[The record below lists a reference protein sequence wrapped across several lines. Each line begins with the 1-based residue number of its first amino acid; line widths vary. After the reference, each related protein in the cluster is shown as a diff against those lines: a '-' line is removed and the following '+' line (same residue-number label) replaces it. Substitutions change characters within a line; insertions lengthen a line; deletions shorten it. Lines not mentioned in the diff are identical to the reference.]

1 MQRIRTFKY
10 SYLFGLSAFLLFSL
24 SLLIGHD
31 EEAANHSYI
40 LLKIMLL
47 FASSLL
53 YLLSCNDTSDEQIK
67 RQFAFMSLGVIIYEL
82 LLIYATGRTILYIR
96 DYPALIGNFMWLSVG
111 LISFIRFRKSFFDWF
126 SELIKDRERMTLVFS
141 SLITATIVIILSAEP
156 NGIRFTWDSDTL
168 YEFIYDLDYTSLYDA
183 KLLTFHSHV
192 SAVYSHIAVLFKLV
206 FSDIRLAFFL
216 LNSLCIIAAS
226 FGTTFLL
233 RSLLPERPIWDYILG
248 NVLFVF
254 SPWVCGLSTYHI
266 YDYYIWCLFPLLA
279 YFLSSRKWIGY
290 WIVGVFITYSKAT
303 GLIVFGSVCAGI
315 LIMDYVQKLKAG
327 LSFGEL
333 LKTLLSNIKYWFFLA
348 VGVVFFLFFKTGI
361 AEDTQFEDTTIG
373 LDLGHISHQIK
384 MYTVSNFNW
393 IFSILALLCIIG
405 VFIVKRFKLSDLAKN
420 TLLVLIISDLLFV
433 LFNCLCIT
441 YRIPRYMDSHIAIIY
456 TLGTVF
462 LLCLPAKRLRYC
474 LMIPVIVINF
484 IGGFFSIDPVSKLLF
499 NTINVGDHTVVDY
512 EKAPSPSIGD
522 SIICNREYYSY
533 EILLDKVLSHVIND
547 RKQDDEIMFSLGRS
561 PITWGFSGG
570 RYSYGFNDGKQEF
583 ELFYD
588 TDINGLANGYSYDYF
603 DSPNMQIFNMR
614 YIFPEETADDAIDA
628 SDSEII
634 YYIYMPSLNL
644 QKEQALTKY
653 DIIAEEE
660 FDFRGWHMNC
670 IKLKK

>member
-1 MQRIRTFKY
+1 MQRIFSSKY
-10 SYLFGLSAFLLFSL
+10 SYYLGLLAFLLFSL
-24 SLLIGHD
+24 SLLIGHN
-31 EEAANHSYI
+31 EESANHAYI
-40 LLKIMLL
+40 LLKIMLIL
-47 FASSLL
+47 ASSLL
-53 YLLSCNDTSDEQIK
+53 YLLSCDDTSDEKIK
-67 RQFAFMSLGVIIYEL
+67 RQFAFLSLGIIIYEL

-96 DYPALIGNFMWLSVG
+96 DYPAIFSNLMWLSVSI
-111 LISFIRFRKSFFDWF
+111 ISFVRFRKSLFICLTN
-126 SELIKDRERMTLVFS
+126 LIKDRTLMILVLS
-141 SLITATIVIILSAEP
+141 SLITSAIVIILSFEP

-192 SAVYSHIAVLFKLV
+192 SAVYSHIAVLFKLI
-206 FSDIRLAFFL
+206 FADIRLAFFL
-216 LNSLCIIAAS
+216 LNSLCITAAS

-233 RSLLPERPIWDYILG
+233 RSLLPGRPVSDYILG
-248 NVLFVF
+248 NIMFVF
-254 SPWVCGLSTYHI
+254 SPWVCGLSTYHM

-279 YFLSSRKWIGY
+279 YFLSTRKWIGY

-315 LIMDYVQKLKAG
+315 LIMDAVKRFKIGASVIG
-327 LSFGEL
+327 L
-333 LKTLLSNIKYWFFLA
+333 LKSLLSDVKYCFFLA
-348 VGVVFFLFFKTGI
+348 VGIVFFLFFKTGI
-361 AEDTQFEDTTIG
+361 AEETQFEDTTIG
-373 LDLGHISHQIK
+373 LDPGHIFHIIK
-384 MYTVSNFNW
+384 MYTISNFNW
-393 IFSILALLCIIG
+393 IFSIFSLLCLAGIL
-405 VFIVKRFKLSDLAKN
+405 FTKRLKLIDRAKN
-420 TLLVLIISDLLFV
+420 AVIVLFISDILFI

-456 TLGTVF
+456 ILSAIF
-462 LLCLPAKRLRYC
+462 LLSLSSKALKYS

-484 IGGFFSIDPVSKLLF
+484 IGGFFSVDPVSKAIF
-499 NTINVGDHTVVDY
+499 NTINVGDHTIVDY
-512 EKAPSPSIGD
+512 EMSALPSLED

-533 EILLDKVLSHVIND
+533 EILLDKVLSYVLND
-547 RKQDDEIMFSLGRS
+547 KEEGDEIMFSLGEF
-561 PITWGFSGG
+561 PHTWGVSGG

-588 TDINGLANGYSYDYF
+588 TAINGLANGYSYDYF

-634 YYIYMPSLNL
+634 YYIYMPSINL